1 MLQCEQR
8 KKESKLDHLSLQ
20 NNPQTLTNLLRCS
33 KILQN
38 YKGGCFDLP
47 NLPEL
52 RNFSKFSQI
61 SEIPLIFW
69 QICTDFRFWLFLMS
83 LVLSRSTLNHPTY
96 AFLLDFS
103 IVAKENPK

>member
-1 MLQCEQR
+1 MMLRCEQS
-8 KKESKLDHLSLQ
+8 KKESKLDHLSSQ

-69 QICTDFRFWLFLMS
+69 QICADFRFWLFLMYHIYTVVYTVQ
-83 LVLSRSTLNHPTY
+83 LEPYHVLEHP
-96 AFLLDFS
+96 
-103 IVAKENPK
+103 NPP